1 MSVGRE
7 YDSTMPPKLEVFIL
21 EQVAFGISIV
31 SDNSGILFLVVRT
44 SESLLDFFGVS
55 LVCDKYLLNR
65 TKSHLLTI
73 PWKGFMALAYPE
85 EREKGVW
92 RAIQWTW

>member
-1 MSVGRE
+1 
-7 YDSTMPPKLEVFIL
+7 
-21 EQVAFGISIV
+21 VAFGISII
-31 SDNSGILFLVVRT
+31 SDNFGILFLVVHT
-44 SESLLDFFGVS
+44 SEPLLAFFGVS
-55 LVCDKYLLNR
+55 LVCDKYVSI
-65 TKSHLLTI
+65 KPKPFAEI